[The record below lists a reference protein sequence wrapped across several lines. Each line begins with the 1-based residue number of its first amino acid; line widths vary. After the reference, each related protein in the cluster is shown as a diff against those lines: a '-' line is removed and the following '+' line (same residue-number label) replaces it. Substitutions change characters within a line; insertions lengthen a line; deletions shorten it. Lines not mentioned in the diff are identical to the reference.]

1 MISFVTPHSLTSAAE
16 TEREREERERER
28 ERERES
34 KRSGANTYTSG
45 LYNKKLRIQQNV
57 GALFGVYSLVTD

>member
-1 MISFVTPHSLTSAAE
+1 MNQDSTK
-16 TEREREERERER
+16 REKERERER
-28 ERERES
+28 ERERETERERES

>member
-16 TEREREERERER
+16 RESEREKRER

-45 LYNKKLRIQQNV
+45 L
-57 GALFGVYSLVTD
+57 

>member
-16 TEREREERERER
+16 REREREERERER

-45 LYNKKLRIQQNV
+45 L
-57 GALFGVYSLVTD
+57 